1 MVLKKFAVFGYPS
14 NYGRYDYPSS
24 KVYFWGIIEGR
35 NRREAYLKLEFGS
48 YWYRALSRDVFLY
61 ELKDGKLVKNYFP
74 GIPILSPYTPK
85 YKGGHISG
93 VVVVPLKDILP
104 EDLNVKPS

>member
-14 NYGRYDYPSS
+14 DRGRYNTYYYHSS

-35 NRREAYLKLEFGS
+35 NRREAYLKLEFGR

-61 ELKDGKLVKNYFP
+61 ELKDGKLAKNYFP

-85 YKGGHISG
+85 YKG
-93 VVVVPLKDILP
+93 DT
-104 EDLNVKPS
+104 